1 MAPLTEDNSPG
12 VINRHG
18 NVERS
23 TSPCVQRFHG
33 PGAARCCL
41 RLHLP
46 PEICHRNTAGT
57 SPPPAPP
64 YGTKGRIERL
74 QHHWE
79 LSEEIR
85 LESLKPGS
93 ESCSRFCRRRGHI
106 RPASLASRVFRL
118 APPEGAVSTDG
129 SSQQIPDIPR
139 ALVPDKHG
147 LCESPAARS
156 ARTRPRSPRQEGGS
170 RITMNSK

>member
-1 MAPLTEDNSPG
+1 METWSAQPLHVFS
-12 VINRHG
+12 V
-18 NVERS
+18 S
-23 TSPCVQRFHG
+23 TGQEP
-33 PGAARCCL
+33 PAAVCASTFPLKSAIGTR
-41 RLHLP
+41 REPLHLP
-46 PEICHRNTAGT
+46 
-57 SPPPAPP
+57 PP

-74 QHHWE
+74 RHHWE

-85 LESLKPGS
+85 LESPKPGS
-93 ESCSRFCRRRGHI
+93 ESCSRFCRQRGHI

-156 ARTRPRSPRQEGGS
+156 ARTRPRSPRREGGS
-170 RITMNSK
+170 RITMNFK